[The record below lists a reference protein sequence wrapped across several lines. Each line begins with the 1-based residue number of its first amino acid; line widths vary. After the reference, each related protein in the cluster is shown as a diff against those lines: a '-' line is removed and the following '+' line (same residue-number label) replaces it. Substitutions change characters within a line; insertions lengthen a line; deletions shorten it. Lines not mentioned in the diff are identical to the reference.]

1 MSAAV
6 QPFARNGS
14 ALAVSLALHGS
25 LLVLPLLL
33 GLAGR
38 FLHPAPRAD
47 SVALHGSSL
56 ETEAPTPEPAAGE
69 SAAGEIEVDTSE
81 GESAPP
87 AAEAPAEPVAIAAPE
102 PEPRPK
108 PAVAKPRPKPA
119 AAAAPTRPAAAA
131 AQSGATAAAPG
142 APAAGSFGSEG
153 LPPGVRRLGY
163 AFTRAI
169 PVATPADATWRELPV
184 GAVGTI
190 RISLSVDEQGRLG
203 ELEHWQGRPGEP
215 KPPAA
220 LERMVQ
226 KTVLL
231 LRAGQFALSGS
242 NQPGSERL
250 LIEVQL
256 RDEAPEAE
264 ATEEVV
270 QKKFEGAAPG
280 RPGKAYFRY
289 GTGRVFEAKITILP
303 GRD

>member
-1 MSAAV
+1 MSVAV

-25 LLVLPLLL
+25 LLAVPLLL

-38 FLHPAPRAD
+38 LLHPASTAD

-69 SAAGEIEVDTSE
+69 SAASEIEVDTSE
-81 GESAPP
+81 PESEPA
-87 AAEAPAEPVAIAAPE
+87 AAEAPAEPVAIVAPE
-102 PEPRPK
+102 PEQRPK
-108 PAVAKPRPKPA
+108 PSVAKPRPKPA
-119 AAAAPTRPAAAA
+119 AVRAPTGPAAAG
-131 AQSGATAAAPG
+131 AQSGATAAPG

-169 PVATPADATWRELPV
+169 PVATPADDTWRELPV
-184 GAVGTI
+184 GTVGTI
-190 RISLSVDEQGRLG
+190 RIALSVDEQGRLG
-203 ELEHWQGRPGEP
+203 ELEHWQGRLGEP

-256 RDEAPEAE
+256 RDEAPEGE